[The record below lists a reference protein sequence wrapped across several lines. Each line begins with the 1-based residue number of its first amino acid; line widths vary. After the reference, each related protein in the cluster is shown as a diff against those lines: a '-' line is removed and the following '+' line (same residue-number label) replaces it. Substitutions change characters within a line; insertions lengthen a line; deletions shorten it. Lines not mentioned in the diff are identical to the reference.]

1 MKKTISVMAVAAAF
15 AFSAVSFAASPGAA
29 KKGQTSSEHYCLYYE
44 AGTDCNFTSLE
55 QCHAMASGIGGNC
68 VQQGGGDRTGDHPAH
83 R

>member
-1 MKKTISVMAVAAAF
+1 MKTISVMAVAAAF

-55 QCHAMASGIGGNC
+55 QCQATASGIGGNC
-68 VQQGGGDRTGDHPAH
+68 VHQDAPAGAGDHAAH
-83 R
+83 K